1 MYISRVYTL
10 YIEVCIMMGI
20 VMKVKELSH
29 RYEDTFDDD
38 LRNVYSKGEINRDDK
53 YVNNHSSSI
62 INVAKLGKTDVFD
75 LDFRVNNA
83 SESTARMR
91 KRKDE
96 AEVSAVLDEDVFD
109 EEYSIE
115 TDDEEFF
122 AYGDGDF

>member
-1 MYISRVYTL
+1 
-10 YIEVCIMMGI
+10 
-20 VMKVKELSH
+20 MKVKELPH

-53 YVNNHSSSI
+53 YVSNHSSSI
-62 INVAKLGKTDVFD
+62 INVAKLRKTDVFD

-109 EEYSIE
+109 EEYLIE